1 MMKRNSMAKVI
12 GLKLN
17 WIYNSNPRKWKD
29 LKGVTS
35 IQCLLL
41 FKPILSQSMVNGG
54 LVRPWFLWE
63 KLVRTKFF
71 GLVNFHLLKIVSTSC
86 LSKLKHIRVKGISDL
101 RKCMV
106 YFALKPCKK
115 LGEFKKYVAQISSN
129 FDPIT
134 PLSGQLWTFY
144 ILPTLW
150 TDHLLI
156 YFCPRSYW
164 ISPIGKFEF
173 WFSHQFFIAVII
185 LKHVIWNKQTI
196 NKLEVNW
203 DILYFWQRKYLQ
215 CTGGPRLV
223 LFFGPQQTALLE
235 KPH

>member
-1 MMKRNSMAKVI
+1 MTKRNSMAKVI

-17 WIYNSNPRKWKD
+17 WIYNSNLKKWKD
-29 LKGVTS
+29 LEGATS

-54 LVRPWFLWE
+54 LVRQWFLWE

-71 GLVNFHLLKIVSTSC
+71 GLVNFHQLKIVSTSC

-101 RKCMV
+101 RQFMV

-134 PLSGQLWTFY
+134 PLSGQFWTFY
-144 ILPTLW
+144 NLYSTYPLNWPKLW
-150 TDHLLI
+150 NQVPSLDHFVFQNSGDFLCWI
-156 YFCPRSYW
+156 Y
-164 ISPIGKFEF
+164 K
-173 WFSHQFFIAVII
+173 
-185 LKHVIWNKQTI
+185 
-196 NKLEVNW
+196 EVAC
-203 DILYFWQRKYLQ
+203 IY
-215 CTGGPRLV
+215 V
-223 LFFGPQQTALLE
+223 
-235 KPH
+235 